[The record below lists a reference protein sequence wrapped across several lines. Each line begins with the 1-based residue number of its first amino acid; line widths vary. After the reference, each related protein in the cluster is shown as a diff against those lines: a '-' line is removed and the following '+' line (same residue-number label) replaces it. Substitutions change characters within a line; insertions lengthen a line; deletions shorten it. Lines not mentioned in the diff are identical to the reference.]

1 VNTCGKRANHSP
13 VTSQFL
19 MQSKYVGLK
28 GIDFTSHRFS
38 DIHNNHCGT
47 NQRRVLRESLFQLHR
62 VSARSFGYV
71 DVPVQGGS
79 LLIRYELSRKP
90 I

>member
-1 VNTCGKRANHSP
+1 MNTCRKRANHSP
-13 VTSQFL
+13 VTRQFL
-19 MQSKYVGLK
+19 MQLKYVGLK

-38 DIHNNHCGT
+38 NIHNNQCGT
-47 NQRRVLRESLFQLHR
+47 NQRRVLRESLFQLLR

-79 LLIRYELSRKP
+79 LLIRRELSRRS